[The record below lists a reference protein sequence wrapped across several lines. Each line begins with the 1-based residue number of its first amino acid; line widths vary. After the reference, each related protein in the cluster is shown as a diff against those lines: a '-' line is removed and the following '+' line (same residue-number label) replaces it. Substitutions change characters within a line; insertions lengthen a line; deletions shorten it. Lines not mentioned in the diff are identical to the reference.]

1 MYDFL
6 CFGKRALRV
15 PGNKLL
21 NLFELKIQATE
32 LFFSLNLK
40 MFEKSIVKEVCE
52 TDSQIWAVPVFIY
65 SRSGYK
71 QSRNI

>member
-65 SRSGYK
+65 SRSGCK